1 MKKEKE
7 DIREEQRNLFQA
19 TREYKKEKRR
29 MVLTILGVLVVF
41 VGVVKIFFGTIE
53 INWLFPY
60 PTNRGRAFDVTV
72 NGEQVKSACR
82 INKRIT
88 IIPYLIYF
96 NNKSSSYST
105 KFSENQKGQYE
116 EKTDKYIMNVKSY
129 SCHSKRTGVQ
139 FECTHEDR
147 ELREKDDTEY
157 IGLKIQNVNSDIII
171 YEGEFIN
178 DISEYIKNEGEY
190 RVVITVRYE
199 KLLTDVSF
207 NIKK

>member
-1 MKKEKE
+1 MKNEKE
-7 DIREEQRNLFQA
+7 EIVEEQKKLFQVN
-19 TREYKKEKRR
+19 REYKNEKRR
-29 MVLTILGVLVVF
+29 KILAILGMLIII
-41 VGVVKIFFGTIE
+41 VGAIKVFFGTIE

-60 PTNRGRAFDVTV
+60 PINRGRVFDITV
-72 NGEQVKSACR
+72 NGEQVKSICR

-96 NNKSSSYST
+96 NNRSSVYYI
-105 KFSENQKGQYE
+105 KFSENQKGRYE
-116 EKTDKYIMNVKSY
+116 GNTDKYILNVKSY
-129 SCHSKRTGVQ
+129 SCHSKRTGAQ

>member
-7 DIREEQRNLFQA
+7 EFREEQRKLFQA
-19 TREYKKEKRR
+19 TREYKNEKRR
-29 MVLTILGVLVVF
+29 KVLTILGVLVVF
-41 VGVVKIFFGTIE
+41 VGVVKIFFGTIK

-60 PTNRGRAFDVTV
+60 PINRGRVFDVTV
-72 NGEQVKSACR
+72 NGEQVKSICR

-96 NNKSSSYST
+96 NNRRSVYYI
-105 KFSENQKGQYE
+105 KFSENQKGRYE
-116 EKTDKYIMNVKSY
+116 GNTDKYILNVKSY